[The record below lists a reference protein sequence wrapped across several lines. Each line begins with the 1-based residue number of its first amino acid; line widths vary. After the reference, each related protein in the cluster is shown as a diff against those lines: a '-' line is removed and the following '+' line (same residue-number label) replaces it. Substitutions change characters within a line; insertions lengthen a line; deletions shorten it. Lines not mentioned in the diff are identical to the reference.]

1 MAYKPYS
8 RKTKHVNLF
17 ALLLTFIVPFTF
29 VVHQLIAEIN
39 QRVEVAQYE
48 LYGSAYLH
56 PLIQLLHDVPQ
67 SQLQANRY
75 FYNEAKEG
83 VLRQQRDQI
92 AQSMQALAIADQK
105 FGKRLKTAEPY
116 RAVQQAWQILREGLS
131 QPIGATGDRVSQ
143 ESPLERNADLQL
155 LHQHL
160 VTATRSLI
168 SQVGDTSSL
177 ILDPDLDT
185 YYLMDA
191 VLLKL
196 PEAQERLATL
206 RLLGEDILRRQT
218 LRLEEKGQLTMQL
231 GVAHANVE
239 ATQKGIN
246 VALDNHPAQT
256 LRPLLDKPLRN
267 WLAVTSSYL
276 NLLQSKLIEPETIQL
291 HHPSTE
297 YDRTA
302 IAALETSF
310 KLWQQTVN
318 QLDELLQA
326 RIDRLRDRTCLVD
339 IFALLVFCVVGYG
352 FLALRR
358 SLLEQQRTD
367 RRLSAQH
374 AATRALADSTT
385 LSEAA
390 PLILQV
396 ICESIRWDMGELWQ
410 VNSEQQLLSLTAT
423 WHQPSTQ
430 FAEAQFSEWVAEST
444 HLSFS
449 AGQGLPGQIWQHSE
463 PIWIADLSQ
472 FANFKR
478 RSGLL
483 TGLQSAYGFPV
494 WGSETV
500 VGVLVFFSCQTQ
512 KPDSDLLRLITAIGS
527 QFGQFIQRH
536 ATEEAL
542 RQGEALRRMAL
553 SAAQMGTWDWN
564 LVTGEEHWSQEIEQI
579 FGIAPDS
586 FTGSYQDFFTYV
598 HPEDRETVKRMQ
610 QQALRENIDYAP
622 EYRIIRPD
630 GSIRWLSGRGKIL
643 RDASGKPM
651 RMSGITMDITDRKQA
666 EAAIREREERFRS
679 LLTNISGA
687 VYRCLEDNSRAMQ
700 FISDPIGE
708 ITGYP
713 AEAFIQSSA
722 PQGSALRF
730 IELILP
736 TDQPLIQQEIERAIA
751 AKRPYVLEYRIR
763 HTDGSIRWVYEKG
776 QGIFNAKG
784 QLDCLDGVIFD
795 ITARKQAEE
804 RLRLLES
811 VVVNTNDSILIY
823 QMNINDPTSLQ
834 IVYVN
839 QAFSALTGYSLD
851 EVIGKS
857 NEFLHG
863 ADTDRTELE
872 RIRNAIVHQ
881 QTVQAEL
888 IKYRKDG
895 SQFWVELEMV
905 PVGADSFADSSDD
918 SGYLYW
924 ISVQRDTSD
933 RKHAEAVLRKS
944 KEAAEEANRSKSQFL
959 ANMSHELRTPLNAII
974 GYSEILQEDAADLGY
989 EDMVPD
995 LEKIRGAGKHLL
1007 ALIND
1012 ILDISKIEAGKM
1024 DLYLETFDLEQ
1035 LLFEV
1040 ENTIQPLVEKN
1051 HNALKIICSGDLGV
1065 IQADLTKLR
1074 QCLLNL
1080 LSNASKFTETGTI
1093 TLTVEQVLLEQ
1104 VPLEQVLVE
1113 QGQPDPFETLD
1124 SLPSPSSWITF
1135 KVADTGIGMTLEQLE
1150 RVFQAFTQ
1158 ADASTTRKYGGTGLG
1173 LAITRHFCQM
1183 MGGDITVSSEVGK
1196 GSTFTIYLPTEV
1208 QACAD
1213 SSASSPADSKSLT
1226 ETASDSQAI
1235 ALSLNS
1241 SDFAQTG
1248 TVLVI
1253 DDDPSVCALMTRYLT
1268 KEGVHVETA
1277 PTGDQGLAIARQLR
1291 PDVITL
1297 DVLLPQMSGWEVL
1310 SSLKADPDL
1319 ADIPVVVMSMID
1331 DKNLGFTLG
1340 AADYLTKPIDYKR
1353 LIRLLD
1359 RYCPQ
1364 PDPAEPNLVDRT
1376 APIGQVLVAEDDPS
1390 TRELFRKMLEKEGWT
1405 VTEAENGQV
1414 ALEKLARSTPDL
1426 ILLDL
1431 MMPQLD
1437 GFQFLNLMRQSPQ
1450 WRSLPV
1456 IVITAMDL
1464 TSSDRLRLNGYVEQI
1479 LQKGAYN
1486 KDDLLQEVRDLVL
1499 RWVQVKQAKC

>member
-1 MAYKPYS
+1 MASKPFS

-17 ALLLTFIVPFTF
+17 VLLLTFIVPFTF

-56 PLIQLLHDVPQ
+56 PLVQLIRDVPRSQLLT
-67 SQLQANRY
+67 NRY
-75 FYNEAKEG
+75 FYNEAKEA
-83 VLRQQRDQI
+83 VLWQQRDQI
-92 AQSMQALAIADQK
+92 AQSIQALAIADQK
-105 FGKRLKTAEPY
+105 FGARLKTAEQY
-116 RAVQQAWQILREGLS
+116 RAVQQAWQILRDALS
-131 QPIGATGDRVSQ
+131 KPIGGSDGVPPERT
-143 ESPLERNADLQL
+143 LERNADLQL

-160 VTATRSLI
+160 MTATRSLI
-168 SQVGDTSSL
+168 SQVGDTSNL

-206 RLLGEDILRRQT
+206 RLMGEDILRRKT
-218 LRLEEKGQLTMQL
+218 LRLEEKGQLTMQV
-231 GVAHANVE
+231 GVAHANAD
-239 ATQKGIN
+239 ATQKGVN
-246 VALDNHPAQT
+246 VAFNNNPART
-256 LRPLLDKPLRN
+256 LKPILDKPLQN
-267 WLAVTSSYL
+267 WLAVTNSYL
-276 NLLQSKLIEPETIQL
+276 NLLQSKLIEPEIIQL
-291 HHPSTE
+291 QHPSTE

-302 IAALETSF
+302 VSALETSF
-310 KLWQQTVN
+310 KLWQQTVK
-318 QLDELLQA
+318 QLDDLLQA
-326 RIDRLRDRTCLVD
+326 RIDRLRDRTYLVD
-339 IFALLVFCVVGYG
+339 IFALLVVCVVGYG
-352 FLALRR
+352 FIALRH
-358 SLLEQQRTD
+358 SLLEQQRSD

-390 PLILQV
+390 PQILQV
-396 ICESIRWDMGELWQ
+396 ICESIHWEVGELWQ
-410 VNSEQQLLSLTAT
+410 VNSEQQMLSLGAS
-423 WHQPSTQ
+423 WYKPSTRLSDT
-430 FAEAQFSEWVAEST
+430 FAAWATESAQ
-444 HLSFS
+444 LSF
-449 AGQGLPGQIWQHSE
+449 AVGQGVPGQIWQRGE

-472 FANFKR
+472 FDGFER
-478 RSGLL
+478 RSVLL
-483 TGLQSAYGFPV
+483 SGLQAAYGFPV
-494 WGSETV
+494 CSGETII
-500 VGVLVFFSCQTQ
+500 GVLLFFSCNQRRKIQKRRIQ
-512 KPDSDLLRLITAIGS
+512 KPSPDLLRMITAIGS

-536 ATEEAL
+536 TTEEAL
-542 RQGEALRRMAL
+542 RQGEALRRLAL

-564 LVTGEEHWSQEIEQI
+564 LVTGERHWSEEVEQI
-579 FGIAPDS
+579 FGITPGSLSDS
-586 FTGSYQDFFTYV
+586 FSGSFAGSYQDFFAYI
-598 HPEDRETVKRMQ
+598 HPEDREIVKQTQR
-610 QQALRENIDYAP
+610 QALQKEGGYAI

-643 RDASGKPM
+643 RDAGEPV
-651 RMSGITMDITDRKQA
+651 RISGITMDITDRKQA
-666 EAAIREREERFRS
+666 EADIREREERFRS

-687 VYRCLEDNSRAMQ
+687 VYRCAEHSSWAMQ
-700 FISDPIGE
+700 FISDPIVE
-708 ITGYP
+708 ITGYS
-713 AEAFIQSSA
+713 AEAFMQSSA
-722 PQGSALRF
+722 SPGSALQF
-730 IELILP
+730 MDLILP
-736 TDQPLIQQEIERAIA
+736 ADQSLIQQEIDRAIA
-751 AKRPYVLEYRIR
+751 AKRPYALEYRIR
-763 HTDGSIRWVYEKG
+763 HIDDSIRWVYEKG

-784 QLDCLDGVIFD
+784 QLECLDGVIFD
-795 ITARKQAEE
+795 ITDRKQAEE

-823 QMNINDPTSLQ
+823 QVSLDHPTELQ
-834 IVYVN
+834 IIYVN
-839 QAFSALTGYSLD
+839 QAFSAMTGYD
-851 EVIGKS
+851 PAEVIGKS
-857 NEFLHG
+857 NKFLHG
-863 ADTDRTELE
+863 AETDRAELE
-872 RIRNAIVHQ
+872 RIRQAIAHQ
-881 QTVQAEL
+881 QTVRAEL

-895 SQFWVELEMV
+895 SQFWVELEMM
-905 PVGADSFADSSDD
+905 PVVADYPDD
-918 SGYLYW
+918 SGYLHW

-933 RKHAEAVLRKS
+933 RKHTEAVLRKS

-974 GYSEILQEDAADLGY
+974 GYSEILQEDATDLGY

-1051 HNALKIICSGDLGV
+1051 HNVLKIDRSGALGV
-1065 IQADLTKLR
+1065 IHTDLTKLR
-1074 QCLLNL
+1074 QSLFNL
-1080 LSNASKFTETGTI
+1080 LSNASKFTEMGTI
-1093 TLTVEQVLLEQ
+1093 TLTVEQVPLEQ
-1104 VPLEQVLVE
+1104 VPLEQPKTSSAL
-1113 QGQPDPFETLD
+1113 P
-1124 SLPSPSSWITF
+1124 PSPGWITF
-1135 KVADTGIGMTLEQLE
+1135 KVTDTGIGMTLEQLE
-1150 RVFQAFTQ
+1150 KVFQAFTQ

-1183 MGGDITVSSEVGK
+1183 MGGDITVSSQVGK
-1196 GSTFTIYLPTEV
+1196 GSTFTIYLPTAA
-1208 QACAD
+1208 QA
-1213 SSASSPADSKSLT
+1213 SAESLANSQALAEAISP
-1226 ETASDSQAI
+1226 QAI
-1235 ALSLNS
+1235 AQSPASPELL
-1241 SDFAQTG
+1241 QTG

-1253 DDDPSVCALMTRYLT
+1253 DDDPTVCALMTRYLT
-1268 KEGVHVETA
+1268 NEGLRVETA
-1277 PTGDQGLAIARQLR
+1277 PTGDRGLAIARQIH

-1297 DVLLPQMSGWEVL
+1297 DVLLPQMNGWEVL
-1310 SSLKADPDL
+1310 ASLKADPDL
-1319 ADIPVVVMSMID
+1319 ADIPVVMMSMID

-1364 PDPAEPNLVDRT
+1364 ADFGKSNAADRT
-1376 APIGQVLVAEDDPS
+1376 APIGHVLVAEDDTS

-1431 MMPQLD
+1431 MMPQID

-1464 TSSDRLRLNGYVEQI
+1464 SASDRLRLNGYVEQI
-1479 LQKGAYN
+1479 LQKGVYH
-1486 KDDLLQEVRDLVL
+1486 KDDLLQEVRELVL
-1499 RWVQVKQAKC
+1499 SCVQPKAAKC